1 MPRTVEVPEYAVHD
15 AVTVSAATTALV
27 VVDMQNDFVSPGG
40 ALVVPDAARTVPVI
54 AGLLARARDA
64 RVRVFYT
71 QDTHAEGDPEFPIW
85 GAHCLEGS
93 WGWQIVDA
101 LAPQPGERVI
111 RKLRYDGFFG
121 TSLDHELRLAGIQ
134 TVVVCGT
141 VANICVLHTAGSAAL
156 RGYRVV
162 VPVDAV
168 SAITPFDLE
177 AALRQVHFLYRGT
190 LVRAPQLTFAP

>member
-1 MPRTVEVPEYAVHD
+1 MPRTIEVPEYVVQAT
-15 AVTVSAATTALV
+15 ATVPAETTALV

-64 RVRVFYT
+64 GARVFYT
-71 QDTHAEGDPEFPIW
+71 QDTHGEGDPEFPIW
-85 GAHCLEGS
+85 GRHCPEGE

-101 LAPQPGERVI
+101 LAPRPGERVI

-121 TSLDHELRLAGIQ
+121 TSLDHELRLAGVQ

-168 SAITPFDLE
+168 SALTPFDLE

-190 LVRAPQLTFAP
+190 LVHASGLTFAP

>member
-1 MPRTVEVPEYAVHD
+1 MPRTVEVPEYVVQD
-15 AVTVSAATTALV
+15 TVTVSAGTAALV
-27 VVDMQNDFVSPGG
+27 VVDMQNDFVSTGG

-54 AGLLARARDA
+54 AGLLARARSA
-64 RVRVFYT
+64 GARVFYT

-85 GAHCLEGS
+85 GPHCLEGS

-101 LAPQPGERVI
+101 LAPQPGDRVI

-121 TSLDHELRLAGIQ
+121 TPLDHELRLAGVQ

-168 SAITPFDLE
+168 SALTPFDLE

-190 LVRAPQLTFAP
+190 LVRAPGLTFAP

>member
-1 MPRTVEVPEYAVHD
+1 MPQTVEVPEYVVHD
-15 AVTVSAATTALV
+15 AVTVSAGTAALV
-27 VVDMQNDFVSPGG
+27 VVDMQNDFVSTGG

-54 AGLLARARDA
+54 AGLLARARSA
-64 RVRVFYT
+64 GARVFYT
-71 QDTHAEGDPEFPIW
+71 QDTHVEGDPEFPIW
-85 GAHCLEGS
+85 GPHCLEGS

-101 LAPQPGERVI
+101 LAPQPGDRVI

-121 TSLDHELRLAGIQ
+121 TPLDHELRLAGVQ

-168 SAITPFDLE
+168 SALTPFDLE

-190 LVRAPQLTFAP
+190 LVRAPGLTFAP